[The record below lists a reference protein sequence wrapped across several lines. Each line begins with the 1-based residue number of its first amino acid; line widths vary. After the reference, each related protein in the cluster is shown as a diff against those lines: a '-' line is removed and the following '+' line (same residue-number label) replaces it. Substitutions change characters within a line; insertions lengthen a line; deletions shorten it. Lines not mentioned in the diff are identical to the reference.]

1 MRTTV
6 TFEGRLAADPE
17 LIVTPGGKNIVEFTV
32 AVNER
37 RQVDGT
43 WQDGD
48 TTWHRVKAF
57 RTLGENIIES
67 LRQGHLVIV
76 HGTITTDTW
85 IDKATEHKRSAQ
97 KVIADL
103 VGPSL
108 RRHTTTI
115 TTPHTPTET
124 QPAPAM
130 S

>member
-17 LIVTPGGKNIVEFTV
+17 LTVTPGGKNIVEFTV

-43 WQDGD
+43 WQDGA

-57 RTLGENIIES
+57 RKLGENIIES
-67 LRQGHLVIV
+67 LTQGNLIIV

-85 IDKATEHKRSAQ
+85 IDKETQQKRSAQ

-108 RRHTTTI
+108 RGHTTTV

-124 QPAPAM
+124 HPTSA
-130 S
+130 SS